1 MKRMIAYVKA
11 KNSNAVKL
19 MICDKGRQGVFIFG
33 YVSLVDD
40 TCTWDSYLSNIE
52 DAYEM
57 GVDYGINR
65 EDWEVIPPP
74 PNGRPDDWFEW

>member
-19 MICDKGRQGVFIFG
+19 MICDKGRQGVFVFG
-33 YVSLVDD
+33 YATLKS
-40 TCTWDSYLSNIE
+40 TACAWDCHYLDLE

-57 GVDYGINR
+57 GIDYGINR
-65 EDWEVIPPP
+65 EDWQTIPSPP
-74 PNGRPDDWFEW
+74 EGHQDDWIEW